1 MRVGEDCWVPT
12 PNGLSLG
19 HVVEEVDMPW
29 FTKAAD
35 ETEPRPMA
43 PGLRVR
49 LKSGAHVNFPPFVMA
64 ACDVAA
70 KATLVLQQCREDVLE
85 AAVAW
90 EGGPKGRLG
99 HVRSWW
105 TRTTRTRPRTGQL
118 TAAVQAL
125 NEAKV
130 EEALAREELVRVAQ
144 RVICYRKA
152 EAQEWVLQAHDWVT
166 MEWIQELLLNHA
178 LDHLSDAAEELG
190 ATYNTEDHFPTAEE
204 ADREL
209 RAMGADP
216 ERMAKE
222 GAALAA
228 KLLAEREAAK
238 HGEPWTTPNQ
248 EESK

>member
-43 PGLRVR
+43 PGLRVH
-49 LKSGAHVNFPPFVMA
+49 LKTSGAHATFPPFVLMV
-64 ACDVAA
+64 CDAAA
-70 KATLVLQQCREDVLE
+70 KATMVLQQCREDALE
-85 AAVAW
+85 AAIAW
-90 EGGPKGRLG
+90 EAGRGLTFDG
-99 HVRSWW
+99 VRE
-105 TRTTRTRPRTGQL
+105 RTL
-118 TAAVQAL
+118 ALAVQSL
-125 NEAKV
+125 NKAKA
-130 EEALAREELVRVAQ
+130 EEASAREELVRVAQ
-144 RVICYRKA
+144 RVIGFRKA
-152 EAQEWVLQAHDWVT
+152 ETQEWVLQAHDWVT

-178 LDHLSDAAEELG
+178 IDHLSNAAEELG
-190 ATYNTEDHFPTAEE
+190 VTYDAKDHFPTAEE

-216 ERMAKE
+216 ERMAEE

-238 HGEPWTTPNQ
+238 HGEPWTNPNQ
-248 EESK
+248 EESR